1 MIRRPPRSTRTDT
14 LFPYTTLFR
23 SVGDLDVGVLAGCP
37 GILLLHPLLPDFFE
51 IVKAFVRPI
60 DIAAPTQVNQRAV
73 QAFADQVLLAA
84 APPESDL
91 VDRLR
96 AVEPFCRRIAGIEPR
111 SLADDLEDTGM
122 RLKAEPS

>member
-14 LFPYTTLFR
+14 RLPYTTLFR
-23 SVGDLDVGVLAGCP
+23 S
-37 GILLLHPLLPDFFE
+37 
-51 IVKAFVRPI
+51 
-60 DIAAPTQVNQRAV
+60 
-73 QAFADQVLLAA
+73 DQVLLAA

-122 RLKAEPS
+122 RLKAEPSLRTGLCIVAFPLAVRSRPQPLAELLVGEGLVKEIGRASCRERVCHVVLS